1 MAIQTVSYVLDT
13 SAYSA
18 FNRGDARL
26 KEYFSSENSLLLPLF
41 VIGELRAGFAAGTQQ
56 TVNEALLQR
65 FLDSPNVQILM
76 PTLKTTKLFATIYAA
91 LRSQGTPI
99 GTTDIW
105 IAACTIEQNAQLV
118 TLDADYKYVKALK
131 RAKIS

>member
-1 MAIQTVSYVLDT
+1 MASQAVSYVLDT

-26 KEYFSSENSLLLPLF
+26 KTFFSSRHSLFLPLF
-41 VIGELRAGFAAGTQQ
+41 VIGELRAGFAAGSQQ
-56 TVNEALLQR
+56 SVNEALLQR
-65 FLDSPNVQILM
+65 FLDSPNVQIIM
-76 PTLKTTKLFATIYAA
+76 PTLKTTQLFAGIFAA

-105 IAACTIEQNAQLV
+105 IAASTIEQNAQLV
-118 TLDADYKYVKALK
+118 TLDADYEHIKGLK
-131 RAKIS
+131 RAKLT